1 MKIFSSKSIYDQ
13 KDKEKAA
20 ALRDSRSAAERASEP
35 EQTPAEQP
43 SVPQPQAAR
52 PAAPTVTRPAAT
64 ATATRPAATATA
76 TRPAAPQATRPTAP
90 TATRQAA
97 PTATRQA
104 APAAT
109 RQAARPAAQA
119 QTPRPAAS
127 AQTARSSTGTQT
139 APPRRTVQHP
149 AAPAVRTHAP
159 KPTAAQPRPRTAV
172 TQTVQGQTMA
182 QSAANRRARTA
193 QASRTATAAQPV
205 QPKRAPRVQAGF
217 VEESPA
223 RPRRER
229 PTPAKTV
236 RRKKRKKR
244 KTFGQRLGRFV
255 VVLALLFAMY
265 LTAVF
270 SNIPF
275 IAKWRT
281 IYIQTAMATMRH
293 QWLATAFIPHS
304 VIDKVMADV
313 AASREA
319 QIGVNSEWGD
329 TEEDVDPET
338 GERKHRNSTL
348 TSTKGMTQAEIDF
361 FDRFWEVDV
370 DSLLDYV
377 RRNPAALADGWE
389 NININHTALSD
400 SGTTI
405 RTVQDEQVLA
415 INAKEDILIIRESGT
430 GYRGI
435 MAICKDPS
443 RLSLQASSSIGSVG
457 EVAGVIAE
465 AHNGIIAMTGSGF
478 IDEGGV
484 GNGGTIVGYAMCNGM
499 SYGGHLGYG
508 YKRLELRQ
516 DNRIYVVDATD
527 DVHPDTTDCME
538 FSPAMIIDGKIVVDS
553 TSGFTDLQPRAC
565 IGQSKYGEIIM
576 LLIEGRLP
584 TISLGLGVPECARIM
599 ARHECWQAMN
609 LDGGTSAMIWYD
621 GDYIMKSSNPVLEA
635 GRTLPNA
642 FVYARADG

>member
-1 MKIFSSKSIYDQ
+1 
-13 KDKEKAA
+13 
-20 ALRDSRSAAERASEP
+20 
-35 EQTPAEQP
+35 
-43 SVPQPQAAR
+43 
-52 PAAPTVTRPAAT
+52 
-64 ATATRPAATATA
+64 
-76 TRPAAPQATRPTAP
+76 
-90 TATRQAA
+90 
-97 PTATRQA
+97 
-104 APAAT
+104 
-109 RQAARPAAQA
+109 
-119 QTPRPAAS
+119 
-127 AQTARSSTGTQT
+127 
-139 APPRRTVQHP
+139 
-149 AAPAVRTHAP
+149 
-159 KPTAAQPRPRTAV
+159 
-172 TQTVQGQTMA
+172 MA
-182 QSAANRRARTA
+182 QSAASRRTRTA
-193 QASRTATAAQPV
+193 QAQQAARSAQAQQTARAAQTPAE
-205 QPKRAPRVQAGF
+205 PRRAPRVQAGF

-229 PTPAKTV
+229 PAPVKTV
-236 RRKKRKKR
+236 RRKKGKKR
-244 KTFGQRLGRFV
+244 KSFGQRLGRLV

-319 QIGVNSEWGD
+319 QIGVNSQWGD
-329 TEEDVDPET
+329 QEEEIDPNT
-338 GERKHRNSTL
+338 GERKHRNPTL
-348 TSTKGMTQAEIDF
+348 TDTKGMTQAEIDF
-361 FDRFWEVDV
+361 FDLFWEIDV
-370 DSLLDYV
+370 DSMLEYV
-377 RRNPAALADGWE
+377 HRTPAALSDGWE
-389 NININHTALSD
+389 NININHSALSD
-400 SGTTI
+400 NGTTI

-415 INAKEDILIIRESGT
+415 INAKEQVLIIRMSGA

-435 MAICKDPS
+435 MAVCKDPS
-443 RLSLQASSSIGSVG
+443 RLSLQAASSIGSVG
-457 EVAGVIAE
+457 EVVGDIAR
-465 AHNGIIAMTGSGF
+465 AHNGLISMTGSGF

-499 SYGGHLGYG
+499 SYGEHLYYG

-516 DNRIYVVDATD
+516 DNRMYVVDAWD
-527 DVHPDTTDCME
+527 EVHPDTTDCME
-538 FSPAMIIDGKIVVDS
+538 FSPAMIIDGEIVVDS

-565 IGQSKYGEIIM
+565 MGQSKYGEVIM

-599 ARHECWQAMN
+599 SRHECWQAMN

-621 GDYIMKSSNPVLEA
+621 GDYIMKSSNPALTA

>member
-13 KDKEKAA
+13 NDKKKAA
-20 ALRDSRSAAERASEP
+20 ALRDSRSAAERASEKP
-35 EQTPAEQP
+35 KTSAAKAPAQQP
-43 SVPQPQAAR
+43 A
-52 PAAPTVTRPAAT
+52 TRPTATATRPT
-64 ATATRPAATATA
+64 ATATRPAATAT
-76 TRPAAPQATRPTAP
+76 RPTAAATRPTAAATRPTAAAARP
-90 TATRQAA
+90 TAT
-97 PTATRQA
+97 ATR
-104 APAAT
+104 PASA
-109 RQAARPAAQA
+109 AARPASSAAAKSAPAQA
-119 QTPRPAAS
+119 
-127 AQTARSSTGTQT
+127 
-139 APPRRTVQHP
+139 APVRRTVQHP
-149 AAPAVRTHAP
+149 AAPAARTHAP
-159 KPTAAQPRPRTAV
+159 KQPTATAPRPRTAS
-172 TQTVQGQTMA
+172 TAATGGQTMA
-182 QSAANRRARTA
+182 QSAANRRTKTA
-193 QASRTATAAQPV
+193 QAAQAARAAQASQAARSAQTPAE
-205 QPKRAPRVQAGF
+205 PRRTPRVQAGF

-229 PTPAKTV
+229 PAPVKTV
-236 RRKKRKKR
+236 RRKKGKKR
-244 KTFGQRLGRFV
+244 KSFGQRLGRLV

-319 QIGVNSEWGD
+319 QIGVNSQWGD
-329 TEEDVDPET
+329 QEEEIDPAT
-338 GERKHRNSTL
+338 GERKHRNPTL
-348 TSTKGMTQAEIDF
+348 TDTKGMTQAEIDF
-361 FDRFWEVDV
+361 FDLFWEIDV
-370 DSLLDYV
+370 DSMLEYV
-377 RRNPAALADGWE
+377 HRTPAALSDGWE
-389 NININHTALSD
+389 NININHSALSD
-400 SGTTI
+400 NGTTI

-415 INAKEDILIIRESGT
+415 INAREQVLIIRMSGA

-435 MAICKDPS
+435 MAVCKDPS
-443 RLSLQASSSIGSVG
+443 RLSLQAASSIGASGEVVG
-457 EVAGVIAE
+457 EIAR
-465 AHNGIIAMTGSGF
+465 AHNGLISMTGSGF

-499 SYGGHLGYG
+499 SYGEHLYYG

-516 DNRIYVVDATD
+516 DNRMYIVDAWD
-527 DVHPDTTDCME
+527 EVHPDTTDCME
-538 FSPAMIIDGKIVVDS
+538 FSPAMIIDGEIVVDS

-565 IGQSKYGEIIM
+565 MGQSKYGEVIM

-599 ARHECWQAMN
+599 SRHECWQAMN

-621 GDYIMKSSNPVLEA
+621 GEYIMKSSNPVLEA

-642 FVYARADG
+642 FVYAKSSDG

>member
-13 KDKEKAA
+13 TDKKKAA
-20 ALRDSRSAAERASEP
+20 ALRDSRSAAERVSEKP
-35 EQTPAEQP
+35 RTSAAKAPAQH
-43 SVPQPQAAR
+43 
-52 PAAPTVTRPAAT
+52 PATRPAT
-64 ATATRPAATATA
+64 TTTRPATATRPAATATRPTTA
-76 TRPAAPQATRPTAP
+76 TRPAATATRPAATATRPAP
-90 TATRQAA
+90 TAAA
-97 PTATRQA
+97 KQ
-104 APAAT
+104 
-109 RQAARPAAQA
+109 
-119 QTPRPAAS
+119 
-127 AQTARSSTGTQT
+127 TGTQT
-139 APPRRTVQHP
+139 APVRRTVQHP
-149 AAPAVRTHAP
+149 AAPAARTHAP
-159 KPTAAQPRPRTAV
+159 KQPTASPRPRTVSTSAAG
-172 TQTVQGQTMA
+172 GQTMA
-182 QSAANRRARTA
+182 QSAANRRTKTAQAAQAARTA
-193 QASRTATAAQPV
+193 QAARSAQAPAEPRRT
-205 QPKRAPRVQAGF
+205 PRVQAGF

-223 RPRRER
+223 RARRER
-229 PTPAKTV
+229 PAPVKTV
-236 RRKKRKKR
+236 RRKKGKKR
-244 KTFGQRLGRFV
+244 RNFGQRLGRLV

-270 SNIPF
+270 SSIPF

-319 QIGVNSEWGD
+319 QIGVNSQWGD
-329 TEEDVDPET
+329 EEEEIDPDT

-348 TSTKGMTQAEIDF
+348 TDTKGMTEAEIDF
-361 FDRFWEVDV
+361 FDLFWEIDV
-370 DSLLDYV
+370 DSMLDYV
-377 RRNPAALADGWE
+377 HRNPAALADGWE
-389 NININHTALSD
+389 NIDINHSALSD

-415 INAKEDILIIRESGT
+415 VNAKEQVLILRMSGA

-435 MAICKDPS
+435 MAICKDQS
-443 RLSLQASSSIGSVG
+443 RLSLQAASSIGSVG
-457 EVAGVIAE
+457 EVVGDIAR
-465 AHNGIIAMTGSGF
+465 AHNGLISMTGSGF

-499 SYGGHLGYG
+499 SYGEHLYYG

-516 DNRIYVVDATD
+516 DNRMYIVDAWD
-527 DVHPDTTDCME
+527 EVHPDTTDCME
-538 FSPAMIIDGKIVVDS
+538 FSPAMIIDGEIVVDS

-565 IGQSKYGEIIM
+565 MGQSKYGEVIM

-599 ARHECWQAMN
+599 SRHECWQAMN

-621 GDYIMKSSNPVLEA
+621 GEYIMKSSNPVLEA

-642 FVYARADG
+642 FVYAKSDG

>member
-13 KDKEKAA
+13 NNKKNSA
-20 ALRDSRSAAERASEP
+20 ALRESRSAAERAP
-35 EQTPAEQP
+35 EKPQTPPAKAPAQQAARP
-43 SVPQPQAAR
+43 TATATRPTAAAAR
-52 PAAPTVTRPAAT
+52 PAATATAT
-64 ATATRPAATATA
+64 ATATRPAATAARPTTA
-76 TRPAAPQATRPTAP
+76 AARPTAP
-90 TATRQAA
+90 AAPKSTGAQAA
-97 PTATRQA
+97 PV
-104 APAAT
+104 
-109 RQAARPAAQA
+109 
-119 QTPRPAAS
+119 
-127 AQTARSSTGTQT
+127 
-139 APPRRTVQHP
+139 RRTVQHP
-149 AAPAVRTHAP
+149 AAPAARTHAP
-159 KPTAAQPRPRTAV
+159 KQATTAQAHPSTAARPTAA
-172 TQTVQGQTMA
+172 GQTMA
-182 QSAANRRARTA
+182 QSAANRRIRTAQATRTAAAAQPARTA
-193 QASRTATAAQPV
+193 QSSAEPRRT
-205 QPKRAPRVQAGF
+205 PRVQAGF

-223 RPRRER
+223 RTRRER
-229 PTPAKTV
+229 PAPVKTV
-236 RRKKRKKR
+236 RRKKKKNRKS
-244 KTFGQRLGRFV
+244 FGQRLGRLV

-319 QIGVNSEWGD
+319 QIGVNSQWGD
-329 TEEDVDPET
+329 EKEEVDPKT
-338 GERKHRNSTL
+338 GERKHRNPTL
-348 TSTKGMTQAEIDF
+348 TDTKGMTEAEIDF
-361 FDRFWEVDV
+361 FDLFWEIDV
-370 DSLLDYV
+370 DSMLEYV
-377 RRNPAALADGWE
+377 RKTPAALSDGWE
-389 NININHTALSD
+389 NININHSSLSD

-415 INAKEDILIIRESGT
+415 INAKEQVLIIRMSGA
-430 GYRGI
+430 GYRGV
-435 MAICKDPS
+435 MAVCKDPS
-443 RLSLQASSSIGSVG
+443 RLSLQAARSIGAVG
-457 EVAGVIAE
+457 EVVGDIARD
-465 AHNGIIAMTGSGF
+465 HNGLIAMTGSGF

-499 SYGGHLGYG
+499 SYGEHLYYG

-516 DNRIYVVDATD
+516 DNRMYIVDAWD
-527 DVHPDTTDCME
+527 EVHPETTDCME
-538 FSPAMIIDGKIVVDS
+538 FSPAMIIDGEIVVDS

-565 IGQSKYGEIIM
+565 MGQSKYCEVIM

-599 ARHECWQAMN
+599 SRHECWQAMN

-642 FVYARADG
+642 FVYAKADN